1 MDLIQILNGTLV
13 IETLE
18 RWLSDEDGDWVG
30 FSSPEHV
37 ATFSALAI
45 LITATNGPL
54 VYVLLKQATKT
65 FIDWLIITD
74 CVLCILNIV
83 MMTLMSALKFVMLE
97 NVLVCYMMFGNT
109 YLTYCNKLLT
119 LGIVICRYV
128 FVLHSSLVETERQR
142 KTFIVSI
149 LTLIFFVP
157 FVMTCAAVLYSDNA
171 YLFLS
176 KIKSIKCRLFQ
187 VKVVGR
193 LR

>member
-1 MDLIQILNGTLV
+1 MDHPLLVTMDFVLILNGTLV
-13 IETLE
+13 IERLE

-30 FSSPEHV
+30 FSSPGHV
-37 ATFSALAI
+37 ATMSGITI
-45 LITATNGPL
+45 LITATN

-83 MMTLMSALKFVMLE
+83 SMTLMSALKFVMLE
-97 NVLVCYMMFGNT
+97 DVQVCYLMFGNT

-128 FVLHSSLVETERQR
+128 FVLHSSRVETERQR
-142 KTFIVSI
+142 KTFIVFI

-157 FVMTCAAVLYSDNA
+157 FVMTCAAVLYRDNA

-176 KIKSIKCRLFQ
+176 KIKPNQL
-187 VKVVGR
+187 
-193 LR
+193 

>member
-1 MDLIQILNGTLV
+1 MDLVLILNGTLV
-13 IETLE
+13 IERLE

-30 FSSPEHV
+30 FSSPGHV
-37 ATFSALAI
+37 ATMSGLTI

-83 MMTLMSALKFVMLE
+83 MMTLMYALKIVMQKD
-97 NVLVCYMMFGNT
+97 VQVCYIMFINI
-109 YLTYCNKLLT
+109 YLTYCKKLLT

-128 FVLHSSLVETERQR
+128 FILHSSLVETKRQR
-142 KTFIVSI
+142 KTFVAFI

-157 FVMTCAAVLYSDNA
+157 FVTTCVAVLYRDNA
-171 YLFLS
+171 YLFLN
-176 KIKSIKCRLFQ
+176 KIISI
-187 VKVVGR
+187 
-193 LR
+193 